1 MLLLQ
6 FLIDTLAGLA
16 ALVCLLRLLLQLSRA
31 DFRNPV
37 ARSLLQL
44 SDPLVL
50 PLRRLVPPLG
60 RVDSAS
66 ALAVLLVLAAKL
78 LLLQWLGAGPTASAL
93 PLLLLLLQDA
103 VQLVLHTYLWGIML
117 HALLSMLAP
126 DSHSPAQSLLY
137 SLCEPILRP
146 IRQRIPALNGLDL
159 SPLWAVLVIQALLLL
174 VR

>member
-1 MLLLQ
+1 MLVLH

-31 DFRNPV
+31 DFRNTV

-50 PLRRLVPPLG
+50 PLRRLVSPLG

-78 LLLQWLGAGPTASAL
+78 LLLQWLGREWNPPII
-93 PLLLLLLQDA
+93 PLVLVLARDA
-103 VQLVLHTYLWGIML
+103 AQLVLHTYLWSIML

-126 DSHSPAQSLLY
+126 DSRSPAQSLLY
-137 SLCEPILRP
+137 SLCEPVLRP
-146 IRQRIPALNGLDL
+146 IRQRIPTLNGLDL
-159 SPLWAVLVIQALLLL
+159 SPLWALIAIQVLLLL